1 MRRRRRMRMRMLSF
15 LFFSFLF
22 FSFFA
27 FFAFAGLPLCVP
39 MCVCVWRRLS
49 SVLWINI
56 KAFWLL
62 IAESIKN
69 SIVFRT
75 HTHTHWDSHTR
86 MHAQSIDKHKRNCF
100 MWGSA
105 RRMNACEYYSYAQR
119 AKTIWLAAVKLKRT
133 HTHPHTRR
141 HTCTHSHAHDMSL
154 RLSRAKA
161 LAARLIQVHA
171 RPKGGIKVEQ
181 IWLNS
186 GQSVCLPLLAPPPAC
201 LQRIVNTRVKCIIL
215 IVQ

>member
-1 MRRRRRMRMRMLSF
+1 MRRRRRMRMLSF
-15 LFFSFLF
+15 LFFSFH
-22 FSFFA
+22 FSA
-27 FFAFAGLPLCVP
+27 FFAFAGLPLCVCAW
-39 MCVCVWRRLS
+39 MRVWVCVWRRPS

-105 RRMNACEYYSYAQR
+105 WRMNACEYYSYAQR

-133 HTHPHTRR
+133 HTHTLELIR
-141 HTCTHSHAHDMSL
+141 THM
-154 RLSRAKA
+154 
-161 LAARLIQVHA
+161 
-171 RPKGGIKVEQ
+171 
-181 IWLNS
+181 IW
-186 GQSVCLPLLAPPPAC
+186 A
-201 LQRIVNTRVKCIIL
+201 
-215 IVQ
+215 